1 MNRLSLTG
9 TFSFTF
15 LPLMVMFMSTDEA
28 KAQNDGE
35 PKFGFVIHGGAGSVY
50 KGRFS
55 AEEEQAYEESLKAAL
70 YTGYEILGRGG
81 AGIDAVEAAIRIM
94 ENSPMFNAGKGAV
107 FTREGKNE
115 LDASIMDGATLK
127 AGAVAGVT
135 RIKNPISAARTVME
149 KSPHVMMI
157 GDGAEQFAQEQG
169 LELVTP
175 DYFRDGRRYEEFREQ
190 LRKKLDTKEG
200 GKGSLEP
207 APEEA
212 FPEKYGTVGAVAL
225 DMNGNLAAG
234 TSTGGMSMKMYG
246 RVGDSP
252 IIGAGTFADNKTC
265 AISSTGHGEYFMRT
279 VLAHRIAMMME
290 YGHLSL
296 KEAAS
301 SMIQTELR
309 NLGGSGGVIGI
320 DKEGNIALEWNT
332 RGMFRA
338 YKLSDGRSEV
348 LLY

>member
-1 MNRLSLTG
+1 
-9 TFSFTF
+9 
-15 LPLMVMFMSTDEA
+15 
-28 KAQNDGE
+28 
-35 PKFGFVIHGGAGSVY
+35 
-50 KGRFS
+50 
-55 AEEEQAYEESLKAAL
+55 
-70 YTGYEILGRGG
+70 
-81 AGIDAVEAAIRIM
+81 
-94 ENSPMFNAGKGAV
+94 
-107 FTREGKNE
+107 
-115 LDASIMDGATLK
+115 
-127 AGAVAGVT
+127 
-135 RIKNPISAARTVME
+135 
-149 KSPHVMMI
+149 
-157 GDGAEQFAQEQG
+157 
-169 LELVTP
+169 
-175 DYFRDGRRYEEFREQ
+175 
-190 LRKKLDTKEG
+190 
-200 GKGSLEP
+200 
-207 APEEA
+207 
-212 FPEKYGTVGAVAL
+212 
-225 DMNGNLAAG
+225 
-234 TSTGGMSMKMYG
+234 MKMYG